1 MTPTTPCRLALWA
14 DGGTAR
20 AEKAETERD
29 GAGHLPQAVTAREPA
44 PTEMLGPPTLT
55 GRERDV
61 LAWLATPSVLLC
73 VLDSGVYQ
81 HPGRQSAHD
90 TMELETG

>member
-1 MTPTTPCRLALWA
+1 MNHEQFKAFWIQLEPSLKVQW
-14 DGGTAR
+14 
-20 AEKAETERD
+20 EKITETERD

-61 LAWLATPSVLLC
+61 LAW
-73 VLDSGVYQ
+73 
-81 HPGRQSAHD
+81 
-90 TMELETG
+90 